1 MLNKEQQKYLQN
13 QLHDA
18 AQAQRRAIDLKYPI
32 EQKDEQ
38 QLVAALLKAGFV
50 IKDNYYVTRG
60 IGFKPTAQH
69 NKNVAKRQALHNKL
83 NEAVRTATDAI
94 MLGDNKDAVA
104 ALAKFRTTIAKVI

>member
-18 AQAQRRAIDLKYPI
+18 AQAQRRAIDKKYPT
-32 EQKDEQ
+32 ENKDDQ

-50 IKDNYYVTRG
+50 IKDSYYATRG
-60 IGFKPTAQH
+60 VSLKPTAQH
-69 NKNVAKRQALHNKL
+69 VKNAAKCKALLEKL

-94 MLGDNKDAVA
+94 MLDDNKDAVA
-104 ALAKFRTTIAKVI
+104 ALAKFRTDIAKVI